1 MNFREFLEH
10 GGEHFLPN
18 LSIDLVIIGYEDRQ
32 LKCLLLQIGDKW
44 LLPGGYIG
52 KAESVDTAADRIL
65 KERTG
70 LGDPHLKFLSVFG
83 NAHRH
88 FRKEWKAFV
97 KKLGQPWKEDYWFNA
112 RFVSLAYSSGPRRL

>member
-1 MNFREFLEH
+1 M
-10 GGEHFLPN
+10 
-18 LSIDLVIIGYEDRQ
+18 
-32 LKCLLLQIGDKW
+32 QIGEKW

-52 KAESVDTAADRIL
+52 KVESVDTAAGRIL

-83 NAHRH
+83 NADRH

-112 RFVSLAYSSGPRRL
+112 RFVSLAYYSLVELGTTHPVPGDYDEAAAWVAVDGPWGGPEA